1 MTPEQEIKRLKREN
15 ELLKKSLEK
24 EREEKDKIT
33 KEFEDT
39 KKDYEDTK
47 KEFEEFKAKHVMT
60 VTNLR
65 RALNIKKNSDKIPK
79 KLGAPKGHVG
89 YFRHN
94 PERIDHVKSLYPK
107 KCPACNT
114 PLGDSIDWRK
124 RVVTDIKLTSKVIH
138 TQYNIGRCYC
148 PKCDKVVEKEVT
160 NALPHARLGLNIM
173 LLIMYLKLGLR
184 LPCKKVCEY
193 FMTMYGLNICPAT
206 VTNTLR
212 LLANEFGD
220 YYEHLEKIVKL
231 ARVKHTDSTSW
242 RVDGKNYFAWV
253 FIACGVVLY
262 KIRRRNNAKVPLS
275 VFGTKQ
281 KGNTLVID
289 RHSALRSLAKKAGFT
304 LQFCWSHITDDSKK
318 LSENFGAEARY
329 VHRRLKEIFALAKD
343 LDHKGTIGQ
352 VEQLK
357 AEIFQLTLKHYKHS
371 TVRRFVNNLYYR
383 DIDFLFIFVMDHKV
397 DSTNNIS
404 ERELRDL
411 VIQRMIT
418 HGSKTKRGAHVTAI
432 LMSVIQTLRLNKRN
446 VLKGL
451 QDIINNPLH
460 N

>member
-1 MTPEQEIKRLKREN
+1 MTLEEENKKLKKEN
-15 ELLKKSLEK
+15 ELLKKVLEK
-24 EREEKDKIT
+24 ERKEKDKIV

-47 KEFEEFKAKHVMT
+47 KEFEEFKAKHAMT

-65 RALNIKKNSDKIPK
+65 RALDIKVNSNKIHK
-79 KLGAPKGHVG
+79 KLGAPSGHIG
-89 YFRHN
+89 YFRRN
-94 PERIDHVKSLYPK
+94 PERIDFVKPWYPK
-107 KCPACNT
+107 RCPDCNT
-114 PLGDSIDWRK
+114 SLDYPIDWRK
-124 RVVTDIKLTSKVIH
+124 RVVTDILLTLKVIH

-173 LLIMYLKLGLR
+173 LFIMYLKLGLR

-193 FMTMYGLNICPAT
+193 FMTMYSLEICPAT

-220 YYEHLEKIVKL
+220 YYGHLEKIVKL

-253 FIACGVVLY
+253 FIACGAVLY

-329 VHRRLKEIFALAKD
+329 VHRKLKEIFALAKD
-343 LDHKGTIGQ
+343 LNHKGTIEQ

-357 AEIFQLTLKHYKHS
+357 AEIFQLTLRHYKHS

-383 DIDFLFIFVMDHKV
+383 DVESLFIFVMDPDV
-397 DSTNNIS
+397 DPTNNIS

-411 VIQRMIT
+411 VIQRTIT
-418 HGSKTKRGAHVTAI
+418 HGSKTKRGSHVTAI
-432 LMSVIQTLRLNKRN
+432 LMSVIQTLRLNKKN
-446 VLKGL
+446 VLNGL
-451 QDIINNPLH
+451 QEIINNPLH